1 MLVTV
6 GSVRFEPG
14 LINVIPSKAVFTVD
28 MRDPDADRV
37 SAANAE
43 FAAWLPHLEQEEGVR
58 ISTRSLVDFAPVA
71 FAPGVIDRVEA
82 AAQRLGF
89 SRRRM
94 VSGAGHDAQMMARIC
109 PAGMI
114 FVPSRAGLSHCPQ
127 EFTGPQDLKRGAQV
141 LLETVLDL
149 LEAQS
154 VSS

>member
-1 MLVTV
+1 ML
-6 GSVRFEPG
+6 EQ
-14 LINVIPSKAVFTVD
+14 LAVFDVRVTDGPVSKEGAGPVVGCGLHQQGGNGPVD
-28 MRDPDADRV
+28 VSLADHGDALV
-37 SAANAE
+37 I
-43 FAAWLPHLEQEEGVR
+43 EQGV
-58 ISTRSLVDFAPVA
+58 
-71 FAPGVIDRVEA
+71 G
-82 AAQRLGF
+82 
-89 SRRRM
+89 
-94 VSGAGHDAQMMARIC
+94 GAGHDAQMMARIC